1 MATVKKLKITIKL
14 NDNKTAVINLP
25 EPINNTLTD
34 PDEGLTIWDG
44 SAEEIFK
51 TFATDNGATPAS
63 LDMDIITTDTLE
75 LVNDYVHSA

>member
-34 PDEGLTIWDG
+34 PDEGLTIWDV

-51 TFATDNGATPAS
+51 TFATDNGATVSS